1 MNSRLL
7 LLLAALSC
15 SPVARADIFKCVDEA
30 GHVTYTNSRAPG
42 KGCTTLSRD
51 QAVSS
56 VPGGSGLPR
65 PAAAPSPMHKGGSSA
80 GAAGFPRIDSGTQ
93 RARDTDRRRILE
105 QELTTEQQGL
115 DAARRELDEQAA
127 RNGGD
132 RNSVRAQPLRDKVQL
147 HERNVEALR
156 REISNL
162 R

>member
-1 MNSRLL
+1 MVHR
-7 LLLAALSC
+7 
-15 SPVARADIFKCVDEA
+15 PGRRVFRASI
-30 GHVTYTNSRAPG
+30 RAP
-42 KGCTTLSRD
+42 
-51 QAVSS
+51 
-56 VPGGSGLPR
+56 SGRATPI
-65 PAAAPSPMHKGGSSA
+65 A
-80 GAAGFPRIDSGTQ
+80 GASF
-93 RARDTDRRRILE
+93 E